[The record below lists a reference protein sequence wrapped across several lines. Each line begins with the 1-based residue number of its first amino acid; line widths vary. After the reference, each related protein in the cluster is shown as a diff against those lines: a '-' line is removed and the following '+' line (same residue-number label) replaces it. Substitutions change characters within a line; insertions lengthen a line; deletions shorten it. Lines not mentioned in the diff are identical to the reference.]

1 MTFYSE
7 RDKGH
12 EEGGG
17 YDYLQTSRHPV
28 SPLHHD
34 NIKDTLWALVTLSF

>member
-12 EEGGG
+12 EERGG
-17 YDYLQTSRHPV
+17 DDNLQTSRHPV
-28 SPLHHD
+28 SPLYHH
-34 NIKDTLWALVTLSF
+34 NIKDTFWAPMTLSF